1 MPSIGRKWTL
11 ILLAV
16 PLILGW
22 ICLLIPAYKI
32 DIGTPALFYIGRIL
46 TGLGGGGFALAPNV
60 YIAEASILTRRPVPS
75 TDQALPSCFYFKIS

>member
-32 DIGTPALFYIGRIL
+32 DIGSPALFYIGRIL

-60 YIAEASILTRRPVPS
+60 YIAEASILS
-75 TDQALPSCFYFKIS
+75 TYLSTMYILS